1 MQSCT
6 AAAALPPPR
15 LKACCLPCLPLP
27 ALGADKFAE
36 IVKLR
41 NKLAGVAGYQ
51 NYYDMKLQQAE
62 GFTLQVGACGRAV
75 GLWRGCRGVVEGVPW
90 GCGGGAGRRDSESTS
105 WPAGSV

>member
-62 GFTLQVGACGRAV
+62 GFTLQVGACSRAV
-75 GLWRGCRGVVEGVPW
+75 GLWRGW
-90 GCGGGAGRRDSESTS
+90 GCGGGAGRRDSE
-105 WPAGSV
+105 ALYC

>member
-1 MQSCT
+1 
-6 AAAALPPPR
+6 
-15 LKACCLPCLPLP
+15 LPLP

-62 GFTLQVGACGRAV
+62 GFTLQVGHGGGAV
-75 GLWRGCRGVVEGVPW
+75 GLRREWIAGLLREW
-90 GCGGGAGRRDSESTS
+90 GDVMAAWPCTGDATGSKEYRRQGLSNAILSPTS
-105 WPAGSV
+105 SPAGPV